1 VQGLSHLAVTFQ
13 MCVFRPESTLNA
25 KRNADYAAVRLRVM
39 RQVY

>member
-1 VQGLSHLAVTFQ
+1 